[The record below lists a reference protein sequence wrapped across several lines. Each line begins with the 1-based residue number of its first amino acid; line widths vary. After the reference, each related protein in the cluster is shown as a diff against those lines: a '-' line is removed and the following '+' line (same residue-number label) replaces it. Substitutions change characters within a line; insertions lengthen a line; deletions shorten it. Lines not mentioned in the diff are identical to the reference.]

1 MKERGSPV
9 DCFSPRLKMK
19 ERGSPVDCFSPRPE
33 IEKRGKGRILFQPS
47 PENERARKPMAMQ
60 KRGLPIVKP
69 YISPLTV
76 FQTVRFQ
83 SSV

>member
-1 MKERGSPV
+1 
-9 DCFSPRLKMK
+9 MK

-33 IEKRGKGRILFQPS
+33 IEKRGKGRILSQPS

>member
-1 MKERGSPV
+1 
-9 DCFSPRLKMK
+9 MK

-60 KRGLPIVKP
+60 KRDLPIVKS

-76 FQTVRFQ
+76 SQTVRFQ